1 MRILHR
7 NIVLN
12 CKVPSTSLIIYYLS
26 FILYYFIVPVA
37 PATAQPL
44 MRDVFAAMPDSI
56 LPMVTKNNRLD
67 CIDFIENNMEARVRN
82 KVDEYVVLE
91 ALTDD
96 YARFRTSVVAV
107 MELKLL
113 PTNDTTSVLC
123 VVTTAESGEEGTER
137 RVLDSNI
144 RFYDTAWLPLSSNA
158 PAVSV
163 LQQRDGDAFFATAA
177 PDSLQAEAESARRSL
192 ASFHP
197 VRMTLVPDDY
207 TLTLTLQTGYLTV
220 EERRAIKDCL
230 RPVTLRWNGQFFVAE

>member
-1 MRILHR
+1 MKRL
-7 NIVLN
+7 
-12 CKVPSTSLIIYYLS
+12 LS
-26 FILYYFIVPVA
+26 FILHSAFFICC
-37 PATAQPL
+37 ATAQQVL

-96 YARFRTSVVAV
+96 YARFRTSAVAV

-113 PTNDTTSVLC
+113 PTSDTTSVLC

-144 RFYDTAWLPLSSNA
+144 RFYDTAWLPLSPNV
-158 PAVSV
+158 PAASV
-163 LQQRDGDAFFATAA
+163 LQQRDGDAFFAIAA

-192 ASFHP
+192 ASFHS

-207 TLTLTLQTGYLTV
+207 TLTLTLQTGYLSV
-220 EERRAIKDCL
+220 EERLAIKDCL
-230 RPVTLRWNGQFFVAE
+230 RPVILRWNGQSFIAE